1 LTKNRKRPYK
11 GSLEQGLKTTLYHY
25 DQEGYPKP
33 FGKEGVMDLVWISVI
48 CGILGF
54 ATVVY
59 FVRYVLRQPPGTERI
74 REITSAI
81 QEGALAFIHREYR
94 TEIIVIVIIAI
105 ILALIPALGW
115 KTTVA
120 FIFGALCSMGAGYAG
135 MNMAVRSNGRTT
147 TAAEK
152 SLNQGLRVSFRG
164 GAVMGLTVVSIGV
177 IGLSILYFAW
187 NKDPNFLAVIPAYGT
202 GASLVALFA
211 RVGGGIFT
219 KGADAGSDLV
229 GKVEAGIPEDDPRNA
244 AVVADFVGD
253 NVGDVCGMGA
263 DLFES
268 YVETVVAAMTLSIV
282 GFVIAPEAIAPW
294 VMKLFP
300 SRSPDEALRASWWL
314 PMLIMAGGIVA
325 SIIGC
330 FLVRVGEK
338 VEMAALLA
346 ALRRG
351 TLSASILTA
360 IFCLL
365 AIRFL
370 NAQFG
375 LFWSVL
381 AGLIAGVVMGESTNY
396 FTSYAFKPTREISQ
410 ACTIGGGA
418 TIVRG
423 FAVGL
428 ISCWPPVLLVAIAT
442 IIAFHFSGFYG
453 VAIAAASMLSTL
465 GVTLATDAY
474 GPVADNAG
482 GIATMAELPPEVRER
497 TDALD
502 SLGNTTAATGK
513 GFAIGAAVLNAL
525 GLVLSYALAAG
536 LVTVT
541 SNGKIT
547 APPELSLLSAPV
559 IVGILI
565 GALIPT
571 IFVAMTMKSV
581 GVTAGL
587 IVDEVRRQWRE
598 IPGLREGNAK
608 AQYDRCVDISTR
620 AALKEMLAPSIMTII
635 IPILV
640 GVILGKYAL
649 GGFLI
654 SSLSTGF
661 ILAITLNNAGGAWDN
676 AKKWIE
682 SGQFGGK
689 RSEAHKAAVI
699 GDTTGDPMK
708 DTAGPSLNIMLKL
721 MSVISLLLAPV
732 LTHFHGLF

>member
-1 LTKNRKRPYK
+1 
-11 GSLEQGLKTTLYHY
+11 
-25 DQEGYPKP
+25 
-33 FGKEGVMDLVWISVI
+33 MDVVWIPVI

-54 ATVVY
+54 ATVLY
-59 FVRYVLRQPPGTERI
+59 FARYVLRQPSGTKGI
-74 REITSAI
+74 QEITSAI
-81 QEGALAFIHREYR
+81 QEGAFAFIHREYL
-94 TEIIVIVIIAI
+94 TEIIVIAIIAI
-105 ILALIPALGW
+105 LLALIPGLGL
-115 KTTVA
+115 KTSAA

-147 TAAEK
+147 AAAEK
-152 SLNQGLRVSFRG
+152 GLNQGLRVSFRS
-164 GAVMGLTVVSIGV
+164 GAVMGLTVVSIGI

-187 NKDPNFLAVIPAYGT
+187 NRDPNFLAVIPAYGI

-211 RVGGGIFT
+211 RVGGGTFS
-219 KGADAGSDLV
+219 KGADTGSDLV

-244 AVVADFVGD
+244 AVIADFVGD

-268 YVETVVAAMTLSIV
+268 YVETVVAAMTLGII
-282 GFVIAPEAIAPW
+282 GFVVAPDAIAPW
-294 VMKLFP
+294 VLKLFP
-300 SRSPDEALRASWWL
+300 SRSPEEALRASWWL
-314 PMLIMAGGIVA
+314 PMLVMAGGIVA

-330 FLVRVGEK
+330 FLVRVEEK
-338 VEMAALLA
+338 VEMGALLGS
-346 ALRRG
+346 LRRG
-351 TLSASILTA
+351 TLTASLLTA
-360 IFCLL
+360 AFSFL
-365 AIRFL
+365 AIYFL
-370 NAQFG
+370 NAEVG

-381 AGLIAGVVMGESTNY
+381 AGLIAGVLMGESTNY
-396 FTSYAFKPTREISQ
+396 FTSYAFKPTKEISQ
-410 ACTIGGGA
+410 ASTIGAGA

-423 FAVGL
+423 IATGL
-428 ISCWPPVLLVAIAT
+428 MSSWPPVLLIAAAAM
-442 IIAFHFSGFYG
+442 IAFHFASYYG

-482 GIATMAELPPEVRER
+482 GIATMAGLPPEVRER

-541 SNGKIT
+541 ADGKVI
-547 APPELSLLSAPV
+547 APPELRLLSAPV
-559 IVGILI
+559 IMGILI
-565 GALIPT
+565 GPLVPT

-598 IPGLREGNAK
+598 IPGLREGK
-608 AQYDRCVDISTR
+608 ARAEYGKCVDICTR
-620 AALKEMLAPSIMTII
+620 AALKEMLAPSIMTVIA
-635 IPILV
+635 PIVV
-640 GVILGKYAL
+640 GFILGKYAL

-654 SSLSTGF
+654 SSLATGF
-661 ILAITLNNAGGAWDN
+661 ILAVTLNNAGGAWDN

-682 SGQFGGK
+682 SGHFGGK
-689 RSEAHKAAVI
+689 GSDAHKAAVI